1 MRSDAR
7 ATVGRLVNLA
17 RDGDLDAVVG
27 SLTLLGYA
35 DSGPRDRLG
44 QVLATLI
51 DATASL
57 LVLHAE
63 PSPDFGMFGVD
74 LRTQDGSSVQID
86 ELDPPVRATI
96 RALLAAVN
104 GHPED
109 AAAQIALAVS
119 AGTQATAEAVVMALR
134 WTVNAV
140 ESCME
145 SGVPLPDWLRQPGNA
160 G

>member
-1 MRSDAR
+1 MRSDAQ

-35 DSGPRDRLG
+35 DPGQRDRLR

-51 DATASL
+51 EATAAL
-57 LVLHAE
+57 LLLHAE
-63 PSPDFGMFGVD
+63 PSPDYGMFGVD
-74 LRTQDGSSVQID
+74 LRSQDGSSVHID

-109 AAAQIALAVS
+109 AADQVALAVS
-119 AGTQATAEAVVMALR
+119 GSTLATAEAVVMALR

-140 ESCME
+140 DSCTE
-145 SGVPLPDWLRQPGNA
+145 SGVPLPDWLRSPG
-160 G
+160 

>member
-35 DSGPRDRLG
+35 DPEPRDRLR

-51 DATASL
+51 EATASL
-57 LVLHAE
+57 LLQQAE
-63 PSPDFGMFGVD
+63 PSPEYGMFGVD
-74 LRTQDGSSVQID
+74 LRGQDGSSVQID

-109 AAAQIALAVS
+109 AADQVALAVS
-119 AGTQATAEAVVMALR
+119 GSTRATAEAVVMALR

-140 ESCME
+140 ESCAE
-145 SGVPLPDWLRQPGNA
+145 SGVPLPDWLR
-160 G
+160 